1 MCPDD
6 HGNPETTTDPETNSV
21 SNIASIDNAPA
32 EMIVDTARKLADGNG
47 VSADQV
53 TVTAARCTDHRGVI
67 TLRATPTWRTEAKTL
82 RGQQKVD
89 GYGFDTDAQLQQLM
103 TRRTEEV
110 ASTPAYSEKVTK
122 LVEGGDPL
130 EALRKG
136 ERQLDLVS
144 NAGIAYRWE
153 RHIACGGSGKVN
165 CSNCDG
171 ATKKRCFACGGSGTQ
186 PVVRMGQNNISYTEY
201 VRCSAG
207 CLNGFFNCYEC
218 DPFGKVRC
226 AGCLGEGIVT
236 IVHHL
241 VVQTNL
247 TLSATP
253 EDASPDAFKNFVRN
267 TKVGE
272 LPDKTN
278 VSYVGRHPDG
288 TRANFCYDFIVPYA
302 EVDLNAGDITRFTM
316 KASGTRPELIDPPTF
331 LDELTAET
339 CTRIR
344 DAETDV
350 AALTGAQG
358 ARLTRELLGACATPG
373 KTGVDRFVT
382 ERYNCVSHG
391 VVKAVAD
398 RLDTA
403 YDSLG
408 AKQMKRAWWLLNPVL
423 LASGVTLMLTDWA
436 EQLYDQPDTR
446 IAEFG
451 TSTLT
456 LGLIILL
463 TFWSAARFQ
472 VGRMGRKKVEGVIGG
487 SAHRAPRQPWHL
499 AVTVPL
505 AIFTIVGVLGATLY
519 AGEYGIERPA
529 DYELDGK
536 LQFAQDRI
544 HDLSDPLQLK
554 RMPRSDIIRS
564 DRVAAMQW
572 RLARMGFYH
581 GNIDGLDGPSTQAAL
596 DAFHD
601 RFGYRFDYQPATSL
615 KRARYRVARVYR
627 DL

>member
-1 MCPDD
+1 MCPYD
-6 HGNPETTTDPETNSV
+6 HGTRDTTTDPETNNV
-21 SNIASIDNAPA
+21 STSASIDNAPA
-32 EMIVDTARKLADGNG
+32 RMVVDTARKLADGNG
-47 VSADQV
+47 VSADEV
-53 TVTAARCTDHRGVI
+53 TVTAARCMDHRGVI

-82 RGQQKVD
+82 SGKQKVD
-89 GYGFDTDAQLQQLM
+89 GQGFDTDAQLQQLM
-103 TRRTEEV
+103 TRQTEEV

-136 ERQLDLVS
+136 ERKLDLVS

-171 ATKKRCFACGGSGTQ
+171 TTKKRCFACGGSGTQ

-218 DPFGKVRC
+218 DPFGKVQC
-226 AGCLGEGIVT
+226 VGCLGEGIVT
-236 IVHHL
+236 IVQHL

-272 LPDKTN
+272 LPDKAN

-288 TRANFCYDFIVPYA
+288 TRANFRYDFTVPYA
-302 EVDLNAGDITRFTM
+302 EVDLNAGDIPRFTM
-316 KASGTRPELIDPPTF
+316 KATGIRPELIDPPTF
-331 LDELTAET
+331 LDELTSET
-339 CTRIR
+339 CARIR
-344 DAETDV
+344 DAETDA
-350 AALTGAQG
+350 AALTATQG
-358 ARLTRELLGACATPG
+358 SRLTRELLGACAQPG
-373 KTGVDRFVT
+373 KTDVDRFVT
-382 ERYNCVSHG
+382 ERHNCVSHG

-408 AKQMKRAWWLLNPVL
+408 AKRMKRAWSVMNPLLL
-423 LASGVTLMLTDWA
+423 TAGGALMLTDWA
-436 EQLYDQPDTR
+436 QLIFDQPGSQIDD
-446 IAEFG
+446 FG
-451 TSTLT
+451 ATTMA
-456 LGLIILL
+456 LGLVILL
-463 TFWSAARFQ
+463 VLWLVAHGQ
-472 VGRMGRKKVEGVIGG
+472 VGRMGHKVVQRVIGG
-487 SAHRAPRQPWHL
+487 SAHRAPRQPRHL
-499 AVTVPL
+499 AVTAPL
-505 AIFTIVGVLGATLY
+505 AIFTLVGALGATLY
-519 AGEYGIERPA
+519 AGEHGIERPA
-529 DYELDGK
+529 DYGLEGR

-544 HDLSDPLQLK
+544 LDLSDPLRLK
-554 RMPRSDIIRS
+554 SVTRPNIVRSN
-564 DRVAAMQW
+564 RVADMQW
-572 RLARMGFYH
+572 RLARMGFYD
-581 GNIDGLDGPSTQAAL
+581 GRIDGLDGPSTQAAL

-615 KRARYRVARVYR
+615 KQARYRVARVYR